1 MARKQVKRKSAPK
14 QGHKLVVLTAI
25 IILIPCV
32 IVGFVLLTSMGNQNQ
47 PVEGN
52 RFSKTDL
59 QPEIS
64 KSQLSQ
70 LEQDLTAVSGIEE
83 VTVNLKSATLR
94 IQLNLVD
101 SATEQDAQAAV
112 EQGFKIVTQLLPVDE
127 YFTNTD
133 DAKMYD
139 LEIDGFNFIVEEGQ
153 SHSGFAY
160 VKLTKTGAGSKVIDV
175 MSSPKN
181 PELADQVRK

>member
-1 MARKQVKRKSAPK
+1 MAHKQGKRKSAPK

-25 IILIPCV
+25 IILIPCI
-32 IVGFVLLTSMGNQNQ
+32 IVGFVLLTSMGNQNK
-47 PVEGN
+47 PVEGE

-59 QPEIS
+59 QPKIS

-70 LEQDLTAVSGIEE
+70 LEQNLTAVGGLEE

-94 IQLNLVD
+94 IQLDLVD
-101 SATEQDAQAAV
+101 GATEEDAKDAV
-112 EQGFKIVTQLLPVDE
+112 EQGFKIVSQLLPVDE

-139 LEIDGFNFIVEEGQ
+139 LEIDGFNFVVEDGQ
-153 SHSGFAY
+153 SHDGFAY
-160 VKLTKTGAGSKVIDV
+160 VKLTKTGASSNVIDV